1 MTVRTLL
8 REVAF
13 FAASDGFVL
22 GFVLVFVL
30 GFVLILNS
38 TSVEFLKGE
47 TWAVYRTSIVSFFS
61 LKSLRKRGQHEW
73 RQLNVS

>member
-13 FAASDGFVL
+13 LAASD

-38 TSVEFLKGE
+38 TSGEFLKGE
-47 TWAVYRTSIVSFFS
+47 TWAVYRTSIVYFFS